1 MFVFFR
7 IGVTNSYNKHS
18 NKTLYPSKNLTYF
31 LLYWIFLIGNNAHW
45 VVLMQHS
52 ISPYTREGWVYIRLE
67 GTKCHSTAIGKFFF
81 FLIILKKISS
91 FFSLNIYIQI
101 FFYIL
106 GNLKNQLTTYL
117 CVKFYGDKII
127 SQWWDSPHF
136 IFVFSYFK
144 QMHSEKRNKYKT
156 NISQIHLYLNGR
168 REFDSITAG
177 QALIPL
183 PPMEK

>member
-67 GTKCHSTAIGKFFF
+67 GSAIPQQLAKF
-81 FLIILKKISS
+81 
-91 FFSLNIYIQI
+91 I
-101 FFYIL
+101 FF
-106 GNLKNQLTTYL
+106 
-117 CVKFYGDKII
+117 
-127 SQWWDSPHF
+127 
-136 IFVFSYFK
+136 
-144 QMHSEKRNKYKT
+144 
-156 NISQIHLYLNGR
+156 
-168 REFDSITAG
+168 
-177 QALIPL
+177 
-183 PPMEK
+183 

>member
-1 MFVFFR
+1 MRKKTIFDLYVCIFQDW
-7 IGVTNSYNKHS
+7 GDNSYNKHS

-67 GTKCHSTAIGKFFF
+67 GCAILQQFSTSRQNLF

-106 GNLKNQLTTYL
+106 GN
-117 CVKFYGDKII
+117 F
-127 SQWWDSPHF
+127 
-136 IFVFSYFK
+136 
-144 QMHSEKRNKYKT
+144 EKT
-156 NISQIHLYLNGR
+156 IDPIPVCQILR
-168 REFDSITAG
+168 W
-177 QALIPL
+177 
-183 PPMEK
+183 